1 LEITSC
7 IKVILHPDGDKR
19 ILECAA
25 DDNAEYIVTGDNK
38 PYCCIK
44 FGAQIHQTFGYQE
57 KTLKSM
63 SSACWKPAFYGS
75 IQLIQPNLYATIG

>member
-1 LEITSC
+1 LEITFC

-38 PYCCIK
+38 HILSLKEYKGIK
-44 FGAQIHQTFGYQE
+44 ILWPSEFA
-57 KTLKSM
+57 KLLP
-63 SSACWKPAFYGS
+63 PA
-75 IQLIQPNLYATIG
+75 LP